1 MRKVAVF
8 MISSPVAKYEL
19 KGMKMHTA
27 IKIATAL
34 CCSLPALAQYSA
46 HRDGDVVRLEDAK
59 TQTVV
64 SIVTSVGDEAFEM
77 KVKGTN
83 VLYFPY
89 ASLDEFKKRPT
100 LSGIP
105 FLGPWANRLDED
117 AFYANGRKYVFNM
130 ELGNVRGAIPIHG
143 FLSATDRWRVV
154 EAKADRNSAWV
165 TSRLEFYRYP
175 DFMEQFP
182 FAHTIEITHRLK
194 DGVLEVSTKIQ
205 NLSAEPMPL
214 SIGYHPYYHLTDSPR
229 EDWTLTVGA
238 RNHWLLGAGKIPTGE
253 TEPIQ
258 SFFPNPEA
266 VPLKDFSL
274 DDVFGDLIRDSS
286 GRAIVSVQG
295 KAQKIE
301 IALGPNYHNLVLFS
315 PGAGGRGGRGGPGAP
330 PANAQAPP
338 GVRDGAGAAGN
349 SAPAIGQA
357 SAPGVST
364 PAPGANGRGGGRGPQ
379 DRNFIAIEPMV
390 GITDAI
396 NLAHKGVYKDL
407 QSIAPGQTWQESFW
421 VRPSGF

>member
-1 MRKVAVF
+1 MHIRINVA
-8 MISSPVAKYEL
+8 L
-19 KGMKMHTA
+19 
-27 IKIATAL
+27 AL
-34 CCSLPALAQYSA
+34 CWSLPALAQYSA
-46 HRDGDVVRLEDAK
+46 QREGDVVRLEDAK

-89 ASLDEFKKRPT
+89 ASLDEFKGRPS

-117 AFYANGRKYVFNM
+117 AFYANGKKYVFNM

-143 FLSATDRWRVV
+143 FLSSTDRWQVV
-154 EAKADRNSAWV
+154 EAKADRNSAWL
-165 TSRLEFYRYP
+165 TCKLEFYRYP
-175 DFMEQFP
+175 EFMAQFP
-182 FAHTIEITHRLK
+182 FAHTVEITHRLK
-194 DGVLEVSTKIQ
+194 DGVLQVTTKIQ
-205 NLSAEPMPL
+205 NLSEEPMPL

-229 EDWTLTVGA
+229 EDWTLNVGA
-238 RNHWLLGAGKIPTGE
+238 RNHWLLTPAKIPTGE
-253 TEPIQ
+253 TESIQ
-258 SFFPNPEA
+258 AFFPNPEA

-286 GRAIVSVQG
+286 GRAFVTVQD

-301 IALGPNYHNLVLFS
+301 IALGPNYHNVVLYS
-315 PGAGGRGGRGGPGAP
+315 PGGRAGRGGSGAQGNPAAPASNGPPTGAGNNAAGAANASAPPAGRGGPA
-330 PANAQAPP
+330 
-338 GVRDGAGAAGN
+338 AGAN
-349 SAPAIGQA
+349 
-357 SAPGVST
+357 
-364 PAPGANGRGGGRGPQ
+364 GGGRGRGPR
-379 DRNFIAIEPMV
+379 DPNFIAIEPMV

-407 QSIAPGQTWQESFW
+407 QVIAPGQTWQESFW